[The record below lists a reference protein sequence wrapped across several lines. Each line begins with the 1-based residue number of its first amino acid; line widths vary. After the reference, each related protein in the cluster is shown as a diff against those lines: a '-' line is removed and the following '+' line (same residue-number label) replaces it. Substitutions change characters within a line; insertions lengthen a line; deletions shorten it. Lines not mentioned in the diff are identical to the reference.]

1 VERPRPD
8 PLDREYPRE
17 SDVIV
22 DFTFE
27 DGLLFVDVVNLGD
40 LPAHRVRVRFD
51 PPFSGLGGTRR
62 SSSLSVFRRLE
73 FLAPRKRIR
82 AFVDRSDAY
91 FARDEPT
98 RIDVA
103 VSWLTDERRRRS
115 RELRHDLEVYRDLAY
130 VQKEVPHGAGHA

>member
-98 RIDVA
+98 RIDVRIG
-103 VSWLTDERRRRS
+103 WLTDERRRRS

>member
-8 PLDREYPRE
+8 PLDHAYPRE

-27 DGLLFVDVVNLGD
+27 GGLLFLDVVNLGD

-91 FARDEPT
+91 FARNEPT
-98 RIDVA
+98 RIDV
-103 VSWLTDERRRRS
+103 VVRWLTDEQRRRV

-130 VQKEVPHGAGHA
+130 VQKEVPRDAGRA